1 MTKKKNPVRRLTTY
15 MRGRLSIVFL
25 CIVCLFFIL
34 MVRLAYWTIKNG
46 DEFETIV
53 LGQQNHTSR
62 TIAYERGRI
71 FDRNG
76 NILASNEK
84 IYTLVLEP
92 KNIIDVGKR
101 QMDDEDTVNPVVE
114 ATIRALHKYFGYEED
129 ELRQTIA
136 ENSSS
141 YYVVYE
147 KDLTYDQV
155 AAFRDFT
162 AKAELSWDENTPAS
176 EKAEIEEARNVEG
189 VVFEENYKR
198 VYPYRNL
205 ACQLLGFT
213 SSGNSGNWGIEQY
226 YNDTLNG
233 TNGRSYYYFNQELT
247 QEQTVKEAENGNS
260 VVTTID
266 MQIQQVIEEKLK
278 EFDENTG
285 SKMTSILVM
294 DPQNGEVLGMAS
306 SNPYDLNDPMNEDNL
321 RMLYSEEEIQDMKE
335 YTAEVEAEEK
345 EQERLLSDAAKAQD
359 GQAQTREE
367 SDPGTDTG
375 EDAETDTGAE
385 EDGDAAGTDTGE
397 DTGEDADADE
407 EEDRMT
413 IYDGFY
419 QLWRN
424 PVITDTHEPGST
436 FKPFTVAT
444 GLETGVLTGNESYY
458 CTGSLPVGSWNI
470 GCSHVHGN
478 ISLQDAVAESCNVA
492 MMNIAFNEGNDIFY
506 QYQNLFGF
514 GRKTGIDLP
523 GEAEASSLIPA
534 EENRDTVT
542 LATNAFGQNFNCTMI
557 QLASGFASL
566 INGGNYYEPQV
577 VREIVN
583 DDGNVVE
590 EKEPNL
596 LRETV
601 SEETSE
607 TMRTYL
613 KETVENGTGT
623 KAQIPGYSI
632 GGKTGTAE
640 KIDEN
645 GQRNK
650 QDYYISF
657 IGFVPVEDPEVMIYV
672 TIDEPNVDYQANAGL
687 AVELEKACMEEIVR
701 ILGIEPTEELTEEEK
716 EELARLKEEEEA
728 EKAAR
733 DAEEEAAAQEGSSE
747 EETGQE
753 ETSEG
758 ETDQEE
764 TSEGE
769 TGQEEASEEET
780 DQEETSEEE
789 TERNDT
795 SGEESAS
802 DDTEQGDLD
811 G

>member
-1 MTKKKNPVRRLTTY
+1 MGGKVTKKKNPVRRLTTY
-15 MRGRLSIVFL
+15 MRGRLSLVFL

-34 MVRLAYWTIKNG
+34 VARLAYWTIKNG

-53 LGQQNHTSR
+53 LGQQNHASR

-71 FDRNG
+71 YDRNG
-76 NILASNEK
+76 NVLASNEK

-114 ATIRALHKYFGYEED
+114 ATIRALNKYFGYDED
-129 ELRQTIA
+129 DLRQTIA
-136 ENSSS
+136 ENSNS

-162 AKAELSWDENTPAS
+162 AKAELSWDETTPAA
-176 EKAEIEEARNVEG
+176 EKAEIKEARNVEG

-198 VYPYRNL
+198 VYPYKDL

-247 QEQTVKEAENGNS
+247 QEQSVKEAENGHS

-294 DPQNGEVLGMAS
+294 DPQNGDVLGMAS
-306 SNPYDLNDPMNEDNL
+306 SNPYDLNDPMNEENL

-335 YTAEVEAEEK
+335 YTAEVEEKEK
-345 EQERLLSDAAKAQD
+345 EQKGLPSD
-359 GQAQTREE
+359 GEE
-367 SDPGTDTG
+367 TE
-375 EDAETDTGAE
+375 EDAPEDDTADGAAADDPNDSADEDTENAEEAE
-385 EDGDAAGTDTGE
+385 EDVS
-397 DTGEDADADE
+397 E
-407 EEDRMT
+407 ENRRT

-424 PVITDTHEPGST
+424 PIITDTHEPGST
-436 FKPFTVAT
+436 YKPFTVAT

-478 ISLQDAVAESCNVA
+478 INLQNAVAESCNVA

-566 INGGNYYEPQV
+566 INGGYYYEPQV

-590 EKEPNL
+590 EKETNL

-601 SEETSE
+601 SEETSA

-645 GQRNK
+645 GRRNK

-657 IGFVPVEDPEVMIYV
+657 IGFVPAEDPEVLIYV
-672 TIDEPNVDYQANAGL
+672 TIDEPNVDYQANAGI
-687 AVELEKACMEEIVR
+687 AVELEKACMEEIVK

-733 DAEEEAAAQEGSSE
+733 EASEEAAAQEETPEEEEGQEETPE

-753 ETSEG
+753 ETSE
-758 ETDQEE
+758 
-764 TSEGE
+764 
-769 TGQEEASEEET
+769 EEEG
-780 DQEETSEEE
+780 QEETSEEE
-789 TERNDT
+789 TDREDSSGDERI
-795 SGEESAS
+795 SG
-802 DDTEQGDLD
+802 DTEEEKEEG
-811 G
+811 